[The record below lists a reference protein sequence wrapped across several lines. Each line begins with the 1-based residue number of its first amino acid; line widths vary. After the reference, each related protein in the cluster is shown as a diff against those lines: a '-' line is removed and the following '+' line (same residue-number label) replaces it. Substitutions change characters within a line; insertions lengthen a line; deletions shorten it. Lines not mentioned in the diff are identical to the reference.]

1 MDPGL
6 VRPMPKSDWVPLDM
20 KLHLYSKMVNLT
32 IVISNEEDS
41 RENTIQTYEQI
52 AAVGN
57 EDLDSTDTNSKLF
70 SEVFRWNLREPS

>member
-1 MDPGL
+1 
-6 VRPMPKSDWVPLDM
+6 M

-57 EDLDSTDTNSKLF
+57 EDVDSTDTNSKLF
-70 SEVFRWNLREPS
+70 SEVFR